1 MEKRKDGPHAL
12 RGRTGIAPQFTF
24 RNAFVSCA
32 QVSAGSRHRFTHP
45 TLLVDACSQRNFSQN
60 VFGEVLHDF
69 KQTLYDA
76 LIVEITG
83 AGKFDFADATVNVK
97 GYCPPFIGSKAVVL
111 APSLLS
117 MDHQTEDQSLHRH
130 SLTSG
135 PSLPNT
141 GSCAGAGTAAIRL
154 SASTWS
160 IVPGRCWSR
169 CAVLSG

>member
-1 MEKRKDGPHAL
+1 MVEWS
-12 RGRTGIAPQFTF
+12 
-24 RNAFVSCA
+24 FVMDDDETSGD
-32 QVSAGSRHRFTHP
+32 VLTHP

-141 GSCAGAGTAAIRL
+141 GSCAGAATAAIRL